1 MNQNYATDTELLD
14 AIRIDDSTAFE
25 DIIGRYWFFL
35 YQFSYGKTKSK
46 EIAAEITR
54 NIFIEL
60 WENRHFIPADFS
72 LPVYLRERIRKS
84 ITYHFYKRVA
94 EEPSNTELAS
104 YLENEFSFNNL
115 RSAYRPVSQ
124 SRKTSNETETYV
136 FANEATINKDQH
148 EHNYFFGWKVLVNN
162 VVLGFRK
169 TFF

>member
-84 ITYHFYKRVA
+84 IAYHFYKRVA
-94 EEPSNTELAS
+94 EEPSNIELTS
-104 YLENEFSFNNL
+104 YLENEFSFNNV
-115 RSAYRPVSQ
+115 RSAYRPVSK
-124 SRKTSNETETYV
+124 SPNNSIETGTYV
-136 FANEATINKDQH
+136 FANEATTNADQH
-148 EHNYFFGWKVLVNN
+148 GHNYFFGWKGLVNN
-162 VVLGFRK
+162 LVLGFRK